1 MSTCPC
7 GFTRPVPS
15 ARNGSTAS
23 MPRFASDC
31 CARSPVGVCSKRTP
45 PERVLGTRRWIQPRC
60 RRIEA
65 NDRSGLERLL
75 RYCARPVFA
84 LERLRQIDAEHLVYE
99 SIKSGHGG
107 SVGLLLTP
115 LELIERLAALIPP
128 PRRHRHRY
136 YGVLAPN
143 APRRAAVT
151 GEVPAAEQGA
161 AVPNTPAEVA
171 DEPLHRRAARYVWA
185 LLLARIYEVLP
196 LVCPK
201 CGGEMRIIAFI
212 TEGPVIREIL
222 GHLGEPTSPPAWRR
236 RAARR
241 CGRLWRPDRRS
252 GKPIRR
258 PSRAR
263 TTNST
268 SASSGRDGQ
277 DKDSGL
283 LRGRLAPESSRP

>member
-1 MSTCPC
+1 MPALSAKCQTFGGKREKPL
-7 GFTRPVPS
+7 FRP
-15 ARNGSTAS
+15 T
-23 MPRFASDC
+23 
-31 CARSPVGVCSKRTP
+31 
-45 PERVLGTRRWIQPRC
+45 L
-60 RRIEA
+60 
-65 NDRSGLERLL
+65 
-75 RYCARPVFA
+75 

-99 SIKSGHGG
+99 SVKSGHGG

-115 LELIERLAALIPP
+115 LERLERLAALIPP

-222 GHLGEPTSPPAWRR
+222 GHLGEPTSPP
-236 RAARR
+236 
-241 CGRLWRPDRRS
+241 
-252 GKPIRR
+252 
-258 PSRAR
+258 
-263 TTNST
+263 
-268 SASSGRDGQ
+268 
-277 DKDSGL
+277 
-283 LRGRLAPESSRP
+283 RLAPARGPPLWEALATGQAERETDPQAQPGPNYEFNQRVVW

>member
-1 MSTCPC
+1 MSTRPC

-99 SIKSGHGG
+99 SIKSDHGG
-107 SVGLLLTP
+107 SVSLLLTP
-115 LELIERLAALIPP
+115 LERLERLAALIPP

-143 APRRAAVT
+143 APLRAALTTLAGAQDETPNPAAVT

-222 GHLGEPTSPPAWRR
+222 GHLGEPISPP
-236 RAARR
+236 
-241 CGRLWRPDRRS
+241 
-252 GKPIRR
+252 
-258 PSRAR
+258 
-263 TTNST
+263 
-268 SASSGRDGQ
+268 
-277 DKDSGL
+277 
-283 LRGRLAPESSRP
+283 RLAPARGPPLWEALATGQAERETDPRAQPGPDYEFDQRVA

>member
-1 MSTCPC
+1 M
-7 GFTRPVPS
+7 
-15 ARNGSTAS
+15 
-23 MPRFASDC
+23 
-31 CARSPVGVCSKRTP
+31 
-45 PERVLGTRRWIQPRC
+45 
-60 RRIEA
+60 
-65 NDRSGLERLL
+65 
-75 RYCARPVFA
+75 

-99 SIKSGHGG
+99 SVKSGHGG

-136 YGVLAPN
+136 YDVLVPN
-143 APRRAAVT
+143 APLRAAVT

-222 GHLGEPTSPPAWRR
+222 GHLGEPTSLPPPGAGARHAVVGGSGDR
-236 RAARR
+236 IGRAGNRSAGPAGPGLRIRPARR
-241 CGRLWRPDRRS
+241 LVGTDKTRIRACCGGD
-252 GKPIRR
+252 
-258 PSRAR
+258 
-263 TTNST
+263 
-268 SASSGRDGQ
+268 
-277 DKDSGL
+277 
-283 LRGRLAPESSRP
+283 